1 MSPTPYERPH
11 AHFTYEATGLDSELT
26 QGITLRE
33 RGTEEMQQL
42 KGSRQSTISAQ
53 ERTRKEVANLLHA
66 QVQSRLL
73 VLGFWLKDCQDLL
86 KDAPSEVHERLGNA
100 RSILGEIIDA
110 DLRSI
115 TRHLYPT
122 IIRIGLPSALESLA
136 DRFRCMLAVD
146 IDMDWRM
153 AEVENSVSSGLD
165 IDLRLTLYRIVEEA
179 LTNVVKHAGADR
191 VRIHLGFP
199 RMPRCTS
206 QSTTT
211 AEGSTLN
218 RSSLAMVSSA
228 WKTTPRRFLGG
239 STWTAPLEWAARSA
253 STFQCRTG

>member
-1 MSPTPYERPH
+1 M
-11 AHFTYEATGLDSELT
+11 
-26 QGITLRE
+26 
-33 RGTEEMQQL
+33 
-42 KGSRQSTISAQ
+42 
-53 ERTRKEVANLLHA
+53 
-66 QVQSRLL
+66 
-73 VLGFWLKDCQDLL
+73 

-100 RSILGEIIDA
+100 RSILGEIIDE

-153 AEVENSVSSGLD
+153 TEVENSVSSGLD

-191 VRIHLGFP
+191 VRIHLGFSSDAEVYVTVHDNGRGFDAEQVKP
-199 RMPRCTS
+199 GNGLLCMEDYAEALSGRLDVD
-206 QSTTT
+206 STPGM
-211 AEGSTLN
+211 GSTISVHIPVSD
-218 RSSLAMVSSA
+218 RIRPLAQV
-228 WKTTPRRFLGG
+228 
-239 STWTAPLEWAARSA
+239 
-253 STFQCRTG
+253 